1 MEDLKDKQIVQR
13 IIDNSLSG
21 IQDDPWMA
29 QRVLNTAHQTQR
41 TGGIVV
47 KKKLSIGF
55 VLLLVFMFV
64 SLTAL
69 AVALLT
75 GTQIIELFAVPIAQ
89 ENDGEDYTQESYT
102 HDELVR
108 LIQTLNENGI
118 TLDEDSRIMKAL
130 KNGQGYWEEDVLR
143 EICEQAFGGPINQWT
158 IEEKHWFE
166 EMRVKIG
173 FAEYNCYIV
182 PGDDDMTTGEA
193 RTYAANK
200 LNEAYGAD
208 LPDASDNT
216 WRIEEWF
223 FQYRDEN
230 GNPQPARWQFEYVN
244 KNTDLGEYIIEFTRD
259 GEVVDI
265 SESSSHGEIT
275 K

>member
-1 MEDLKDKQIVQR
+1 MKNDFKQLVDR
-13 IIDNSLSG
+13 NLSG
-21 IQDDPWMA
+21 LHWDERRQA
-29 QRVLNTAHQTQR
+29 RVLRALEPE
-41 TGGIVV
+41 GGTSMKRKMTMAI
-47 KKKLSIGF
+47 
-55 VLLLVFMFV
+55 
-64 SLTAL
+64 AL
-69 AVALLT
+69 AAILMLGTMTAVAIELLT
-75 GTQIIELFAVPIAQ
+75 GTQIIEQFAVPIAQ

-102 HDELVR
+102 HDELVQ
-108 LIQTLNENGI
+108 LIQTLSENGI

-143 EICEQAFGGPINQWT
+143 EICERAFGGPINQWT

-166 EMRVKIG
+166 ELRVKIG
-173 FAEYNCYIV
+173 FAEYSCYIV
-182 PGDDDMTTGEA
+182 PGDGDMTTGEA

-200 LNEAYGAD
+200 LNEVYGVD

-230 GNPQPARWQFEYVN
+230 GNLQPARWQFEYVN
-244 KNTDLGEYIIEFTRD
+244 NNTDLGEYIVEFTRD

-265 SESSSHGEIT
+265 SESSSHGEII

>member
-1 MEDLKDKQIVQR
+1 MDEKKLRKQVHYA
-13 IIDNSLSG
+13 IDTHSPAYSP
-21 IQDDPWMA
+21 DPYRV
-29 QRVLNTAHQTQR
+29 QRVLHAAD
-41 TGGIVV
+41 TGGRVIVKNKFSV
-47 KKKLSIGF
+47 VF
-55 VLLLVFMFV
+55 VLMLVFMFM

-75 GTQIIELFAVPIAQ
+75 GTQIIEQFAVPIAQ
-89 ENDGEDYTQESYT
+89 ENDGEGYTQDSYT
-102 HDELVR
+102 HDELAQ

-118 TLDEDSRIMKAL
+118 TLDEDGRIMRAL

-143 EICEQAFGGPINQWT
+143 EICEHAFGGPINQWT

-173 FAEYNCYIV
+173 FAEYNCFIV
-182 PGDDDMTTGEA
+182 PGDGDMTTREA

-244 KNTDLGEYIIEFTRD
+244 KNTDLGEYIVEFTRD